1 MLRSSDVILLNEK
14 KLYSGFHEDID
25 QDEEITE
32 EDMREFFGIE
42 DEEDN
47 DFEDKLTDDDKYF
60 LKLMRD
66 RQRG

>member
-1 MLRSSDVILLNEK
+1 MLRSSDVILLNE

-32 EDMREFFGIE
+32 KDMKDFFGIE
-42 DEEDN
+42 DEEEN

>member
-1 MLRSSDVILLNEK
+1 MLRSSGVILLNEK

-32 EDMREFFGIE
+32 EDMKEFFGIE
-42 DEEDN
+42 DDEDN

-60 LKLMRD
+60 LKLMKD

>member
-1 MLRSSDVILLNEK
+1 MLRSSGVILLNEK
-14 KLYSGFHEDID
+14 KLYFGYHDDID
-25 QDEEITE
+25 QNEEITE
-32 EDMREFFGIE
+32 EDMKEFFGIE